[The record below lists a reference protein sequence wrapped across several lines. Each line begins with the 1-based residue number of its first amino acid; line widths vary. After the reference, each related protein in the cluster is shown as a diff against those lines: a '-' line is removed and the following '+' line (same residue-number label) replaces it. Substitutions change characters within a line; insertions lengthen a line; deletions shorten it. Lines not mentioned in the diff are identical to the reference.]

1 MQSSSGIEEF
11 RQLMSDTETAHT
23 ATLRETLLQIAPLP
37 EQEITFLLGHS
48 HLKTYA
54 GGKSLISAG
63 DVAEQCWFL
72 GAGFLRFYYITENG
86 REFNKAFSRPGEIIL
101 PLTSFVSGQVNGFHI
116 DAITDVETLAFPVRI
131 IPALFERHPLWER
144 VGRVLAEQMAM
155 RKELRE
161 RELLLDSALARYE
174 RFAERYPELA
184 EWLPQRQIA
193 SYIGITE
200 QALSRLLH
208 TRSLNKG

>member
-1 MQSSSGIEEF
+1 MPDSKAGY
-11 RQLMSDTETAHT
+11 A
-23 ATLRETLLQIAPLP
+23 AALRETLLQVAPLP
-37 EQEITFLLGHS
+37 EEEIDFLLGHS
-48 HLKTYA
+48 HVRNHAA
-54 GGKSLISAG
+54 GESLVSAG
-63 DVAEQCWFL
+63 EVAGKCWFL

-86 REFNKAFSRPGEIIL
+86 REFNKAFSRPGEIIV
-101 PLTSFVSGQVNGFHI
+101 PLTSFITAQPNGFYI
-116 DAITDVETLAFPVRI
+116 DAITDVESLAFPTRI
-131 IPALFERHPLWER
+131 IPELFERHPLWER

-161 RELLLDSALARYE
+161 RELLLDSARTRYD

-184 EWLPQRQIA
+184 EWLPQRQVA

>member
-1 MQSSSGIEEF
+1 MPIG
-11 RQLMSDTETAHT
+11 DPDHA
-23 ATLRETLLQIAPLP
+23 AALRETLLNVAPLP
-37 EQEITFLLGHS
+37 AREIDFLLGHS
-48 HLKTYA
+48 RSVSFA
-54 GGKSLISAG
+54 PGEALITAG
-63 DVAEQCWFL
+63 DVASNCWFL
-72 GAGFLRFYYITENG
+72 GSGFLRFYYLTDSG
-86 REFNKAFSRPGEIIL
+86 KEFNKAFSRPGEIVL
-101 PLTSFVSGQVNGFHI
+101 PLTSFVSNQANGFYVE
-116 DAITDVETLAFPVRI
+116 AISEVEALAFPTRI
-131 IPALFERHPLWER
+131 IPELFDRHPMWER

-161 RELLLDSALARYE
+161 RELLLDTALQRYQ

-208 TRSLNKG
+208 SQGIS